1 MKTIQ
6 VTTLQAAATHLLG
19 AAKRPDRAGYI
30 ALVRAATPMEEQ
42 GALLTEETLEKLWT
56 LFRAGR
62 IGLPTPASD
71 ADRLPSLQQFGSLL
85 EPET

>member
-6 VTTLQAAATHLLG
+6 GTTLRAAATHLLT

-30 ALVRAATPMEEQ
+30 ALVRSATPLEEQ
-42 GALLTEETLEKLWT
+42 DALLTEETLEKLWT
-56 LFRAGR
+56 LYRSGR

-71 ADRLPSLQQFGSLL
+71 ADRLQQFGSLL